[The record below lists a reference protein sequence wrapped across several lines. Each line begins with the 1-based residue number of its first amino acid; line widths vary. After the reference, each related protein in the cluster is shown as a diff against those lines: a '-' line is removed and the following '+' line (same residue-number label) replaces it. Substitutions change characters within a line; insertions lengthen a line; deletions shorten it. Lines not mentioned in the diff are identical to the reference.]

1 MTPRDDFA
9 ESGLILVDKPPEW
22 TSHDVVNFIRRRF
35 AISKVGHCG
44 TLDPIATGLLVIML
58 GRATKL
64 SGRLLTQD
72 KVYSGILCLGIET
85 QTQDRAGEVTATA
98 AVEGVT
104 EADIRRVAARFTGDL
119 LQVPPMVSALKVDGK
134 RLYKLARSG
143 QDIEREARP
152 IHIYQLDI
160 DAVEIPMVRF
170 TVRCSKGTYVRTLC
184 ADIGRDL
191 GCGGHMY
198 DLRRLRSGAFSI
210 DDAVTIDTLK
220 TWDRAAF
227 LAHMTPLASV
237 VVGLMKG

>member
-35 AISKVGHCG
+35 AIGKVGHCG

-64 SGRLLTQD
+64 SARLLTQD
-72 KVYSGILCLGIET
+72 KLYSGTLCLGVET
-85 QTQDRAGEVTATA
+85 HTQDRAGEVTATA
-98 AVEGVT
+98 AIEGIT
-104 EADIRRVAARFTGDL
+104 ADDVRRVASHFTGDL

-143 QDIEREARP
+143 QEVEREARP
-152 IHIYQLDI
+152 VHVYQFDI
-160 DAVEIPMVRF
+160 DEVNLPRVHF

-184 ADIGRDL
+184 ADIGREL
-191 GCGGHMY
+191 GCGGHMA

-227 LAHMTPLASV
+227 LSHMTPLASV
-237 VVGLMKG
+237 VVGLMKA